1 MSSDQD
7 RDELAKQIR
16 ELDLDYMKGW
26 INEDDYKARI
36 AELKSQLA
44 KAGGGEQ
51 GIPSIS
57 ITEEQEQTSAT
68 TGMASAKREG
78 TVDPV
83 TAIRRTIQA
92 MRRLPIERIAQESG
106 VDAINATKIISDLLD
121 GRELSGRIDRDSGDF
136 ILGTG
141 TGPAPKTIAACPYCK
156 SELERIAV
164 RGETINCPV
173 CNESFIVS

>member
-1 MSSDQD
+1 MGSDQD
-7 RDELAKQIR
+7 RDELTKKVR
-16 ELDLDYMKGW
+16 DLDLDYMRGL
-26 INEDDYKARI
+26 ISENDYKKKI
-36 AELKSQLA
+36 EELKTKLAEL
-44 KAGGGEQ
+44 GGGETD
-51 GIPSIS
+51 IPSIS
-57 ITEEQEQTSAT
+57 ISLEQKHVGTGTSPTKKDA
-68 TGMASAKREG
+68 

-83 TAIRRTIQA
+83 TAIRRTIQS

-106 VDAINATKIISDLLD
+106 VDAINATKILGDLLD
-121 GRELSGRIDRDSGDF
+121 GRELSGRIDHDSGDF

-156 SELERIAV
+156 NNLERIAV

>member
-1 MSSDQD
+1 MGSNQD
-7 RDELAKQIR
+7 RDELTKKVR
-16 ELDLDYMKGW
+16 DLDLDYMRGL
-26 INEDDYKARI
+26 ISENDYKKKI
-36 AELKSQLA
+36 GELKTKLTEL
-44 KAGGGEQ
+44 GGEEAD
-51 GIPSIS
+51 IPSIS
-57 ITEEQEQTSAT
+57 IYLEKQVGSGTVTSP
-68 TGMASAKREG
+68 AKKNA

-83 TAIRRTIQA
+83 TAIRRTIQT

-106 VDAINATKIISDLLD
+106 VDAINATKILGDLLD
-121 GRELSGRIDRDSGDF
+121 GRELSGRIDHDSGDF

-156 SELERIAV
+156 NDLERIAV

>member
-1 MSSDQD
+1 MVSDQD
-7 RDELAKQIR
+7 RDELTKQIR
-16 ELDLDYMKGW
+16 DLDLDYMRGW
-26 INEDDYKARI
+26 ISEEDYKARI
-36 AELKSQLA
+36 ADLKASLA
-44 KAGGGEQ
+44 EIGGEE
-51 GIPSIS
+51 GDISSIS
-57 ITEEQEQTSAT
+57 VSTPQTQPSPPAGT
-68 TGMASAKREG
+68 PAGRKEG

-106 VDAINATKIISDLLD
+106 VDAINTTKIISDLLD
-121 GRELSGRIDRDSGDF
+121 GRELSGRIDHDSGDF